1 MKINDAPTQF
11 LGQDR
16 LATGL
21 LVLRIVLGAYTWQ
34 WGYLLANY
42 TDAAIDVYQRWYGFS
57 PPEIAVEYF
66 GVFLLLIALNLVA
79 GMARS
84 FAYAVALAFQAL
96 MVVGLI
102 PHLLDPYGFHQP
114 PNWINHG
121 LIAQVTALAG
131 YIALFL
137 LWKADRFCIERKLI
151 GARAPVVTLHP
162 GDRTAGVALLTIRI
176 AAALFF
182 LQWGVEKFVEREM
195 SLGMMERWYGIGSAT
210 ELAVVAAGV
219 SEILLAAA
227 LAAGA
232 WRRPTYGIAVA
243 IKVATCIAIAGML
256 FFPFANE
263 NGGRMSGVAASI
275 PTLGTLWFLYFAR
288 AWDVLSFDAKR
299 AQQSKPF
306 SSKAA

>member
-1 MKINDAPTQF
+1 MHINDAPTQF

-21 LVLRIVLGAYTWQ
+21 LVLRLVLASYIHQ
-34 WGYLLANY
+34 WGLLHWRY
-42 TDAAIDVYQRWYGFS
+42 TEAAIDVYQRWYGFA
-57 PPEIAVEYF
+57 PPEAVVEGLGYILVLMAASTILGLARPIAY
-66 GVFLLLIALNLVA
+66 GVLLL
-79 GMARS
+79 
-84 FAYAVALAFQAL
+84 FQAL
-96 MVVGLI
+96 LVIGLI
-102 PHLLDPYGFHQP
+102 PHLLNPYGFHQP

-131 YIALFL
+131 YVALFL
-137 LWKADRFCIERKLI
+137 LWKSDVFSVDEKLRK
-151 GARAPVVTLHP
+151 GGTVAPVSP
-162 GDRTAGVALLTIRI
+162 GDGNAGVALLTIRI

-195 SLGMMERWYGIGSAT
+195 SVGMMERWYGVASAT
-210 ELAVVAAGV
+210 ELAVIAAGV
-219 SEILLAAA
+219 SEILLAVA

-243 IKVATCIAIAGML
+243 IKFATCIAIAGML

-275 PTLGTLWFLYFAR
+275 PTLGTLWFLYWAR
-288 AWDVLSFDAKR
+288 AWDALSFDAKR
-299 AQQSKPF
+299 
-306 SSKAA
+306 SSSRSRCPIPRRS